1 MREQLRELLA
11 CVRELLVVPT
21 FPRHSSETTE
31 WTVETVESRE
41 WNTELTTCSRAEA
54 AATQISDAA
63 SAVASLLNT
72 IYCCP
77 LLWLIYQRKWI
88 GYM

>member
-1 MREQLRELLA
+1 M
-11 CVRELLVVPT
+11 
-21 FPRHSSETTE
+21 ETVE
-31 WTVETVESRE
+31 TVETVESRE

-72 IYCCP
+72 IYC
-77 LLWLIYQRKWI
+77 
-88 GYM
+88 

>member
-1 MREQLRELLA
+1 MREQL
-11 CVRELLVVPT
+11 RELLVVPT

-31 WTVETVESRE
+31 WTVETVETVESRE
-41 WNTELTTCSRAEA
+41 WNTELTTCSRAKA

-63 SAVASLLNT
+63 SAVASLHNT
-72 IYCCP
+72 IYYWP
-77 LLWLIYQRKWI
+77 LLWLIYHRNWI